1 MAFRFLDLNP
11 ELRNI
16 VYHFA
21 SITDAHVPIRCD
33 ASLQSGN
40 YAALTRVCVQIRRE
54 YRPVQRY
61 MAEVRLDLA
70 NVGHYARAF
79 MTTAEDS
86 MSLPHTIHVEA
97 WFAISSR
104 SDSHFSIFPVLKLK
118 ATHPDLDCKMVPA
131 AIANRYG
138 LAQHPMFFGT
148 VNQVRGLNAL
158 ACHANEKWREEIR
171 NGTIGDVRI
180 RSSASF
186 SETTCICIIFT
197 GVHAPK
203 NYDEAIS
210 APDAWSSARGLDVA
224 LSHGHHVA
232 LYLSPMFT

>member
-1 MAFRFLDLNP
+1 MAFRFLDLSS
-11 ELRNI
+11 ELRNM

-21 SITDAHVPIRCD
+21 SINDAHVPIRRD

-54 YRPVQRY
+54 YRPVQRH
-61 MAEVRLDLA
+61 MAEVQLDLA
-70 NVGHYARAF
+70 NVGHYAQAF

-97 WFAISSR
+97 WVAISSR

-138 LAQHPMFFGT
+138 LT

-158 ACHANEKWREEIR
+158 AFHANEKWREDIR

-186 SETTCICIIFT
+186 DETTCICINFT
-197 GVHAPK
+197 GVHASK

-232 LYLSPMFT
+232 LYFSPMFT